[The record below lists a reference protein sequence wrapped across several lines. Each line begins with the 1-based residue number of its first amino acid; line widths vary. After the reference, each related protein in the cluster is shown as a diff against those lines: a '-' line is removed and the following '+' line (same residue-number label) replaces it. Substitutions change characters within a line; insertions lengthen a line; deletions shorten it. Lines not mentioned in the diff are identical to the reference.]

1 MSENGSV
8 GCEGVGD
15 TGTLRVEAALRH
27 DIGSSVDPDPDE
39 IRILPKRRGVRNITE
54 SILRFSRVIKGICS
68 RPCSHYIFA
77 EYKEGCLASKFSEE
91 PQASQIM

>member
-8 GCEGVGD
+8 GCENGGD

-39 IRILPKRRGVRNITE
+39 IRILPKRRGVRNI
-54 SILRFSRVIKGICS
+54 ILN
-68 RPCSHYIFA
+68 
-77 EYKEGCLASKFSEE
+77 
-91 PQASQIM
+91 

>member
-54 SILRFSRVIKGICS
+54 SILGFSRIIAGICS
-68 RPCSHYIFA
+68 RPCSHYILA
-77 EYKEGCLASKFSEE
+77 EYNVACNK
-91 PQASQIM
+91 

>member
-8 GCEGVGD
+8 GCEGGGD

-39 IRILPKRRGVRNITE
+39 IRILPKRRGVRNI
-54 SILRFSRVIKGICS
+54 ILN
-68 RPCSHYIFA
+68 
-77 EYKEGCLASKFSEE
+77 
-91 PQASQIM
+91 

>member
-54 SILRFSRVIKGICS
+54 STLGFSRVIGICS
-68 RPCSHYIFA
+68 RPCSHYILS
-77 EYKEGCLASKFSEE
+77 EYNVAFNK
-91 PQASQIM
+91 